1 MKYCKWNVGNTD
13 VFQQRKA
20 IRLINVPATAD
31 TVGIVYSLSLTHT
44 HTHNTHTL
52 ARVTRAENYLS
63 RSTSGEDYA
72 KWRVIGA
79 RRTETSF

>member
-20 IRLINVPATAD
+20 IRLINVPAAAD
-31 TVGIVYSLSLTHT
+31 GGDRVLFLS
-44 HTHNTHTL
+44 
-52 ARVTRAENYLS
+52 RVTRAENYLS

>member
-31 TVGIVYSLSLTHT
+31 GGDRVLLLS
-44 HTHNTHTL
+44 
-52 ARVTRAENYLS
+52 RVTRAENYLS